1 MKESWRECSVVKN
14 TDYSYRGSQLNS
26 QHPHSDSQPSLNSV
40 SGELMPPPDFHGHRQ
55 NTHKQRIT
63 EGLHSEFQESQ
74 SYIEIVSKINNNYY
88 QR

>member
-1 MKESWRECSVVKN
+1 MVKN
-14 TDYSYRGSQLNS
+14 TDYSYRESQLNS
-26 QHPHSDSQPSLNSV
+26 QHTHSDSQPSVSSV

-55 NTHKQRIT
+55 NTHK
-63 EGLHSEFQESQ
+63 HSEFQESQ